1 VLSAEEEA
9 MASDLLQCT
18 VQNRLLA
25 ALSAADFE
33 LLEPKLEPIPL
44 NLRHVLVE
52 PDKPIKDVVFLET
65 GLASVVATNSDRQSI
80 EVAHVGREGLT
91 GSSIING
98 VKRTPSKTFIQA
110 PGSGLRIR
118 SDDLIEA
125 IEASPSLHALLLRY
139 MQFAAIQLA
148 HTALANGR
156 YGIEAR
162 LARWLLMCQDRL
174 DGDELNITHEFLSL
188 MLGVR
193 RAGVSVA
200 LSQLK
205 ATKAI
210 ATLKGHI
217 VVRDRAILLKL
228 AGGCYGSPEAEYER
242 LIGVT
247 AARTSAPPATHRS
260 NASTLSPA

>member
-9 MASDLLQCT
+9 MTSDLLQCT

-33 LLEPKLEPIPL
+33 LLELKLEPISL
-44 NLRHVLVE
+44 NLRQVLVE
-52 PDKPIKDVVFLET
+52 PEKPIKDVVFLET

-91 GSSIING
+91 GSSIIEG
-98 VKRTPSKTFIQA
+98 VDRTPNKTFIQGA
-110 PGSGLRIR
+110 GSGLRIR

-125 IEASPSLHALLLRY
+125 MEASPSLHALLLRY

-162 LARWLLMCQDRL
+162 LARWLLMCHDRL

-193 RAGVSVA
+193 RAGVTET
-200 LSQLK
+200 LSRLERR
-205 ATKAI
+205 KAI
-210 ATLKGHI
+210 ARLRAHV
-217 VVRDRAILLKL
+217 VVRDRPKLLQL
-228 AGGCYGSPEAEYER
+228 AGACYGGPEAEYER

-247 AARTSAPPATHRS
+247 ASTAGRPAMHRS
-260 NASTLSPA
+260 NANTLSPA